1 MTTSRKT
8 PSSISTKAFS
18 DETRVRVSP
27 KPPTPKKSITAQVA
41 FAEPQT
47 KQNNFSGED
56 EITADTSLDKFLLA
70 SDGVSI
76 PLRQTPSE
84 AKSHLILARL

>member
-1 MTTSRKT
+1 
-8 PSSISTKAFS
+8 
-18 DETRVRVSP
+18 VSP

-47 KQNNFSGED
+47 TQNNFSGED
-56 EITADTSLDKFLLA
+56 EITAATSLDKFFIA

-84 AKSHLILARL
+84 AKNHLILLYHIPKTNKCFF